1 LRPKI
6 MKKNKIWIIVILLSV
21 LALSL
26 VVVLLKFLEIENKS
40 AYVIKQNGV
49 SESESEKIKV
59 ASGWS
64 VNEDSKKAVDEAM
77 YSIRLGLNGQ
87 SPDFLIVQATEGI
100 DYSTVIGEIHTVW
113 PSVQIFG
120 GTSHLAT
127 LTDDGYHQGES
138 GSLSLLGVVSEKIE
152 FAVGG
157 SSFADYSSPEKAVEE
172 AIGLA
177 TADFSEEK
185 PELVFMTS
193 APGFEEKVL
202 LEIKKILGPDVPVFG
217 GSSADNEIKNKWRQ
231 FANGRIYSEGVSL
244 AMVYIDNKVRDDIK
258 ISWASQSGYDLS
270 EQGGLITRAEG
281 RIIYEIDN
289 RPAAEVY
296 NNWTGG
302 KFSQELISGGSIL
315 NKSNIYPLSKVLAN
329 NGKINYLTIH
339 PASIDADKGSL
350 EVFAEVRAGD
360 KIVFR
365 HGDWETLLNRTSLVV
380 EKALNKKEIDQDS
393 VCFALYD
400 FCGGAL
406 GAIPKT
412 ERTKIPALISE
423 KLIKAP
429 YLGMFTF
436 GEQFFLEGVGNT
448 HQNLVSS
455 VIIFCEE

>member
-1 LRPKI
+1 

-217 GSSADNEIKNKWRQ
+217 GSS
-231 FANGRIYSEGVSL
+231 
-244 AMVYIDNKVRDDIK
+244 
-258 ISWASQSGYDLS
+258 
-270 EQGGLITRAEG
+270 
-281 RIIYEIDN
+281 
-289 RPAAEVY
+289 
-296 NNWTGG
+296 
-302 KFSQELISGGSIL
+302 
-315 NKSNIYPLSKVLAN
+315 
-329 NGKINYLTIH
+329 
-339 PASIDADKGSL
+339 
-350 EVFAEVRAGD
+350 
-360 KIVFR
+360 
-365 HGDWETLLNRTSLVV
+365 
-380 EKALNKKEIDQDS
+380 
-393 VCFALYD
+393 
-400 FCGGAL
+400 
-406 GAIPKT
+406 
-412 ERTKIPALISE
+412 
-423 KLIKAP
+423 
-429 YLGMFTF
+429 
-436 GEQFFLEGVGNT
+436 
-448 HQNLVSS
+448 
-455 VIIFCEE
+455 